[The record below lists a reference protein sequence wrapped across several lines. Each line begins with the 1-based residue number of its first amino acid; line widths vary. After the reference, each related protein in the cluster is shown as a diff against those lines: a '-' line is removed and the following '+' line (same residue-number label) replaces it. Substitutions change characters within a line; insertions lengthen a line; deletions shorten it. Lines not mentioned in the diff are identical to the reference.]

1 MNVLVCNVDI
11 IALDGFETNWRTL
24 TVRDVRLLTDGYF
37 TLDKSFLVFGKY
49 QGIKYKA
56 ALKPLLV
63 RTDKETILV
72 DTGVGTLPPKYEKFH
87 EVIRSKEEELSYSLR
102 AVGLKPSDITMVVNT
117 HLHFDHCG
125 NNRLFENS
133 KFLIQTD
140 EIRYAY
146 FPDRFM
152 RVSYLRDFFDVEG
165 DYVPVKGRYEIEN
178 GVEVVPTPGH
188 TIGHQSLVVKW
199 KNRNVVYAGDA
210 APLPENIE
218 KRNISGMIYDSSLGL
233 ESIDLLRR
241 IENPVYIYSHDNQ
254 QLKADL

>member
-1 MNVLVCNVDI
+1 MSVL
-11 IALDGFETNWRTL
+11 
-24 TVRDVRLLTDGYF
+24 DVRLLSDGYF

-49 QGIKYKA
+49 QGIRYKA

-63 RTDKETILV
+63 RTEKENILV
-72 DTGVGTLPPKYEKFH
+72 DTGVGNLPPKYQKFH
-87 EVIRSKEEELSYSLR
+87 DVIRTKDEELSSSLR
-102 AVGLKPSDITMVVNT
+102 KAGLRPEDVTMVVNT

-125 NNRLFENS
+125 NNHMFPNS

-165 DYVPVKGRYEIEN
+165 DYLSVRGRYEIEN
-178 GVEVVPTPGH
+178 GVEVLPTPGH
-188 TIGHQSLVVKW
+188 TIGHQSVIVKW

-210 APLPENIE
+210 APLAENIE
-218 KRNISGMIYDSSLGL
+218 KRNITGMTYDSALGAQ
-233 ESIDLLRR
+233 SIDLLRR
-241 IENPVYIYSHDNQ
+241 IEKPVYIYSHDNE
-254 QLKADL
+254 QLAPAI

>member
-1 MNVLVCNVDI
+1 MVEVKL
-11 IALDGFETNWRTL
+11 LSDGF
-24 TVRDVRLLTDGYF
+24 F

-49 QGIKYKA
+49 QGVKYKA

-63 RTDKETILV
+63 RTEKENIIV
-72 DTGVGTLPPKYEKFH
+72 DTGVGNLPPKYQKYH
-87 EVIRSKEEELSYSLR
+87 DVIRKKQEELRYSLKK
-102 AVGLKPSDITMVVNT
+102 AGLRPRDITLVLNT

-133 KFLIQTD
+133 KFLVQTE

-165 DYVPVKGRYEIEN
+165 EFLPVKGKYTIEE
-178 GVEVVPTPGH
+178 GVEVLPTPGH
-188 TIGHQSLVVKW
+188 TIGHQSLVVRW
-199 KNRNVVYAGDA
+199 KDRNVVYTGDA
-210 APLPENIE
+210 APLPENIQR
-218 KRNISGMIYDSSLGL
+218 RNITGMIFDAAKGV

-254 QLKADL
+254 QLKPEI

>member
-1 MNVLVCNVDI
+1 MAVLGVK
-11 IALDGFETNWRTL
+11 
-24 TVRDVRLLTDGYF
+24 LLSDGYF

-63 RTDKETILV
+63 RTEKENIIV
-72 DTGVGTLPPKYEKFH
+72 DTGIGNLPVKYQKH
-87 EVIRSKEEELSYSLR
+87 HDVVRGPEEELRLSLR
-102 AVGLKPSDITMVVNT
+102 KVGLQPKDISIVVNT

-125 NNRLFENS
+125 NNKLFENG

-165 DYVPVKGRYEIEN
+165 DYLPVRGKYKIEE
-178 GVEVVPTPGH
+178 GVELLPTPGH
-188 TIGHQSLVVKW
+188 TIGHQSVIVKW
-199 KNRNVVYAGDA
+199 KDRNVVYTGDA
-210 APLPENIE
+210 APLAENIE
-218 KRNISGMIYDSSLGL
+218 RRNITGMIYDASQGA
-233 ESIDLLRR
+233 ESIDVLRR
-241 IENPVYIYSHDNQ
+241 IESPVYLFSHDNQ
-254 QLKADL
+254 QLAAAL

>member
-1 MNVLVCNVDI
+1 M
-11 IALDGFETNWRTL
+11 
-24 TVRDVRLLTDGYF
+24 RLLTDGYF

-49 QGIKYKA
+49 QGVKYKA

-63 RTDKETILV
+63 RTDEETILV
-72 DTGVGTLPPKYEKFH
+72 DTGVGTLPAKYEKFH
-87 EVIRSKEEELSYSLR
+87 EVIRSKEEELTHSLR
-102 AVGLKPSDITMVVNT
+102 TVGLNPSDVTMIVNT

-125 NNRLFENS
+125 NNRLFENC
-133 KFLIQTD
+133 KFLVQTD

-165 DYVPVKGRYEIEN
+165 DYLPVRGRYEIED
-178 GVEVVPTPGH
+178 GLEVIPTPGH
-188 TIGHQSLVVKW
+188 TIGHQSLIVKW

-233 ESIDLLRR
+233 QSIDMLRK
-241 IENPVYIYSHDNQ
+241 IENPLYIYSHDNE
-254 QLKADL
+254 QLKPDL

>member
-1 MNVLVCNVDI
+1 MK
-11 IALDGFETNWRTL
+11 
-24 TVRDVRLLTDGYF
+24 LLSDGYF

-49 QGIKYKA
+49 QGVKYKA

-63 RTDKETILV
+63 RTDNETILV
-72 DTGVGTLPPKYEKFH
+72 DTGVGTLPAKYEKFH
-87 EVIRSKEEELSYSLR
+87 EVIRSKEEELTHSLR
-102 AVGLKPSDITMVVNT
+102 MVGLKPSDVTMIVNT

-125 NNRLFENS
+125 NNKLFENS
-133 KFLIQTD
+133 KFLVQTD

-165 DYVPVKGRYEIEN
+165 DYLPVRGRYEIED
-178 GVEVVPTPGH
+178 GVEVIPTPGH
-188 TIGHQSLVVKW
+188 TIGHQSVVVKW

-210 APLPENIE
+210 APLPENID
-218 KRNISGMIYDSSLGL
+218 KRNISGMIYDSASGL

-241 IENPVYIYSHDNQ
+241 IENPVYIYSHDNE
-254 QLKADL
+254 QLKMPD

>member
-1 MNVLVCNVDI
+1 M
-11 IALDGFETNWRTL
+11 
-24 TVRDVRLLTDGYF
+24 TVREVKLLSDGYF

-49 QGIKYKA
+49 QGVKYKA

-72 DTGVGTLPPKYEKFH
+72 DTGVGTLPVKYEKFH
-87 EVIRSKEEELSYSLR
+87 EVIRCKEEELAHSLKT
-102 AVGLKPSDITMVVNT
+102 VGLKPSDVTIVVNT

-125 NNRLFENS
+125 NNRLFKNS
-133 KFLIQTD
+133 KFLVQTD

-165 DYVPVKGRYEIEN
+165 DYLPVRGRYEIED
-178 GVEVVPTPGH
+178 GVEVIPTPGH

-218 KRNISGMIYDSSLGL
+218 KRNISGMIYDSALGL
-233 ESIDLLRR
+233 QSIDMLRK
-241 IENPVYIYSHDNQ
+241 IENPLYIYSHDNE
-254 QLKADL
+254 QLRVDL

>member
-1 MNVLVCNVDI
+1 
-11 IALDGFETNWRTL
+11 L
-24 TVRDVRLLTDGYF
+24 TVLDVRLLSDGYF

-63 RTDKETILV
+63 RTEKETILV
-72 DTGVGTLPPKYEKFH
+72 DTGVGNLPPKYQKFH
-87 EVIRSKEEELSYSLR
+87 EVIRSKGEELSHSLKT
-102 AVGLKPSDITMVVNT
+102 AGLKPSDVTMVVNT

-125 NNRLFENS
+125 NNRMFKNS

-140 EIRYAY
+140 EVRYAY

-165 DYVPVKGRYEIEN
+165 DYLPVRGRYEIEN
-178 GVEVVPTPGH
+178 GVEIIPTPGH

-199 KNRNVVYAGDA
+199 KDRNIVYTGDA

-218 KRNISGMIYDSSLGL
+218 KRNITGMIYDSAMGVQSL
-233 ESIDLLRR
+233 DTLRR
-241 IENPVYIYSHDNQ
+241 IENPVYIYSHDNE
-254 QLKADL
+254 QLKPEL

>member
-1 MNVLVCNVDI
+1 MLGPGRNI
-11 IALDGFETNWRTL
+11 L
-24 TVRDVRLLTDGYF
+24 TVLDVRLLSDGYF

-63 RTDKETILV
+63 RTEKETILV
-72 DTGVGTLPPKYEKFH
+72 DTGVGNLPPKYQKFH
-87 EVIRSKEEELSYSLR
+87 DVIRTKEEELSFSLK
-102 AVGLKPSDITMVVNT
+102 AVGLKPSDVTMVVNT

-165 DYVPVKGRYEIEN
+165 DYLPVRGRYEIEN
-178 GVEVVPTPGH
+178 GVEVIPTPGH
-188 TIGHQSLVVKW
+188 TIGHQSMVVKW
-199 KNRNVVYAGDA
+199 KHRNVVYTGDA
-210 APLPENIE
+210 APLAENVD
-218 KRNISGMIYDSSLGL
+218 KRNITGMIYDSALGVQSL
-233 ESIDLLRR
+233 DTLRR
-241 IENPVYIYSHDNQ
+241 IENPLYIYSHDNE
-254 QLKADL
+254 QLHPEL

>member
-1 MNVLVCNVDI
+1 
-11 IALDGFETNWRTL
+11 L
-24 TVRDVRLLTDGYF
+24 TVLDVRLLTDGYF

-63 RTDKETILV
+63 RTEKELILV
-72 DTGVGTLPPKYEKFH
+72 DTGVGNLPPKYQKFH
-87 EVIRSKEEELSYSLR
+87 EVIRSKEEELSYSLQKAGVR
-102 AVGLKPSDITMVVNT
+102 PADVTMVVNT

-125 NNRLFENS
+125 NNRMFENS

-165 DYVPVKGRYEIEN
+165 DYLPVRGKYEIEN
-178 GVEVVPTPGH
+178 GVQVLPTPGH
-188 TIGHQSLVVKW
+188 TIGHQSVVVKW
-199 KNRNVVYAGDA
+199 KNRNLVYAGDA
-210 APLPENIE
+210 APLAENIE
-218 KRNISGMIYDSSLGL
+218 KRNITGMIYDSGQGV

-241 IENPVYIYSHDNQ
+241 IENPVYVYSHDNQ
-254 QLKADL
+254 QLKAEI

>member
-1 MNVLVCNVDI
+1 MTI
-11 IALDGFETNWRTL
+11 T
-24 TVRDVRLLTDGYF
+24 DVRLLTDGYF

-56 ALKPLLV
+56 ALKPLLI

-72 DTGVGTLPPKYEKFH
+72 DTGVGTLPSKYDKFH
-87 EVIRSKEEELSYSLR
+87 NVIRTKEESLEFSIR
-102 AVGLKPSDITMVVNT
+102 KAGLRPEDVSLVVNT

-125 NNRLFENS
+125 NNKMFPNS
-133 KFLIQTD
+133 KFLVQTD

-165 DYVPVKGRYEIEN
+165 DFLPVRGRYEIED
-178 GVEVVPTPGH
+178 GLEVLPTPGH
-188 TIGHQSLVVKW
+188 TIGHQSVVVKW
-199 KNRNVVYAGDA
+199 KNRNIVYAGDA

-218 KRNISGMIYDSSLGL
+218 KRNITGMIYDAAQGIQ
-233 ESIDLLRR
+233 SIDLLRR
-241 IENPVYIYSHDNQ
+241 IEHPLYIYSHDNE
-254 QLKADL
+254 QLTAQL

>member
-1 MNVLVCNVDI
+1 MIEVKL
-11 IALDGFETNWRTL
+11 LSDGF
-24 TVRDVRLLTDGYF
+24 F

-49 QGIKYKA
+49 QGVKYKA

-63 RTDKETILV
+63 RTEKENIIV
-72 DTGVGTLPPKYEKFH
+72 DTGVGNLPPKYQKYH
-87 EVIRSKEEELSYSLR
+87 DVIRKKQEELRYSLKK
-102 AVGLKPSDITMVVNT
+102 AGLRPRDITLVVNT

-133 KFLIQTD
+133 KFLVQTE

-146 FPDRFM
+146 FPDKFM

-165 DYVPVKGRYEIEN
+165 DYLPVRGKYPIED
-178 GVEVVPTPGH
+178 GVDLVPTPGH

-199 KNRNVVYAGDA
+199 QNRNLVYTGDA
-210 APLPENIE
+210 APLAENIE
-218 KRNISGMIYDSSLGL
+218 RRNITGMIYDASQGAQ
-233 ESIDLLRR
+233 SIDLLRR

-254 QLKADL
+254 QLKVEL

>member
-1 MNVLVCNVDI
+1 MVEVKL
-11 IALDGFETNWRTL
+11 LSDGF
-24 TVRDVRLLTDGYF
+24 F

-49 QGIKYKA
+49 QGVKYKA

-63 RTDKETILV
+63 RTEKENIIV
-72 DTGVGTLPPKYEKFH
+72 DTGVGNLPPKYQKYH
-87 EVIRSKEEELSYSLR
+87 DVIRKKQEELRYSLKK
-102 AVGLKPSDITMVVNT
+102 AGLRPRDITLVVNT

-133 KFLIQTD
+133 KFLVQTE

-165 DYVPVKGRYEIEN
+165 DYLPVRGKYSIED
-178 GVEVVPTPGH
+178 GVDVVPTPGH

-199 KNRNVVYAGDA
+199 KNRNLVYTGDA
-210 APLPENIE
+210 APLAENIE
-218 KRNISGMIYDSSLGL
+218 RRNITGMIYDAPQGAQ
-233 ESIDLLRR
+233 SIDLLRR

-254 QLKADL
+254 QLKVEL